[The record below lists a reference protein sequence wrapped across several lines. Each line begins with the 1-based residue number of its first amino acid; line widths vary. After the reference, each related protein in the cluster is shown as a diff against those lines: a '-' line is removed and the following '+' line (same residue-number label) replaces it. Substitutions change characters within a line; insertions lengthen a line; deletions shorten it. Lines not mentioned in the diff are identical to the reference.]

1 MLRGG
6 AFYRGNRDLFI
17 VITKVRLPVSLSL
30 SLYLKVYRL
39 ELERVIARKKVQDI
53 R

>member
-30 SLYLKVYRL
+30 YLKVYR
-39 ELERVIARKKVQDI
+39 LERVIARKKVQDI